1 MRQVFSTRGQVTVE
15 DVPSPMITPGAVRV
29 QTAWSLVSSGTE
41 RTNISGQRLVD
52 RIRREPEIVGKVW
65 DGLRR
70 TGVAETVRLVRD
82 KMERPIPLGNS
93 LAGVVEEVGAGV
105 TEFAV
110 GDRVAC
116 GGTGHANH
124 AEYVVVP
131 RNLVVKVPESVEL
144 RDAAFVT
151 LGAIALNSVRRARA
165 ELGETV
171 VVVGLGLIGLLT
183 VQILRAAGARV
194 IGVDVVKDRVGL
206 AERLGAERGIIA
218 GETDPVKAVLG
229 HTAGVGADAV
239 LLTAGSESS
248 EPVNQGF
255 EMARARGRVVIVG
268 SVGMDLLRETFYR
281 KELDLVMSR
290 STGPGR
296 YDPSYEERGIDYPL
310 PYVRWTE
317 RRNMEAVLQLIAE
330 GTLRV
335 GDLVA
340 GEFPADQAPAGY
352 DALAASPRGV
362 AVLLRYAPER
372 PAQASRGF
380 ALSQR
385 GNAGPGTTRVALV
398 GTGEFA
404 RRTLLPALQRN
415 RDVTLR
421 AVVGGN
427 SGTGLHD
434 AKKFGAE
441 RYTTDVSEV
450 LDDPAVDAVV
460 IATRHH
466 LHATL
471 AAEAARRG
479 KAVFVEKPLAMTL
492 DECRTVADAV
502 ATSGALLTVGFN
514 RRFAPLARRAKDTVA
529 AASGPAL
536 AIYRVNAR
544 ALPPQHWLRDP
555 IEGGGLVLAEGCHFF
570 DLVCWLLG
578 DEPESVHAMAP
589 PPSGEAVDE
598 IVATIRF
605 STGSIA
611 TIVYSISGHPSLP
624 KERIE
629 ILKGGRSV
637 VLDDF
642 QTLLVDGKRF
652 RASADK
658 GHAEEIAAF
667 LRAVRGQAPLEV
679 TVRDGVRATALAL
692 AVMESAATGKA
703 VTVSGAGRI

>member
-1 MRQVFSTRGQVTVE
+1 MRQVFSKRGQVTVE
-15 DVPSPMITPGAVRV
+15 DVPSPMVTPGAVLVR
-29 QTAWSLVSSGTE
+29 TAWSLLSSGTE

-65 DGLRR
+65 DELRR

-93 LAGVVEEVGAGV
+93 LSGVVEQVGPGV

-116 GGTGHANH
+116 GGTGHAHH

-131 RNLVVKVPESVEL
+131 LNLVVKIPEPVEL

-151 LGAIALNSVRRARA
+151 LGAIALNSVRRARVQ
-165 ELGETV
+165 LGETV
-171 VVVGLGLIGLLT
+171 VVLGLGLIGLLT

-194 IGVDVVKDRVGL
+194 LGVDVVKDRVGL

-218 GETDPVKAVLG
+218 GEADPVRAVLG
-229 HTAGVGADAV
+229 HTAGVGAAAV
-239 LLTAGSESS
+239 RLTAGSESS
-248 EPVNQGF
+248 EPVNQAF
-255 EMARARGRVVIVG
+255 EMARVRGRVVIVG
-268 SVGMDLLRETFYR
+268 SVGMDLLRPTFYL
-281 KELDLVMSR
+281 KELDLIMSR

-340 GEFPADQAPAGY
+340 GEFSADQAPAGY
-352 DALAASPRGV
+352 EALTASGRGV
-362 AVLLRYAPER
+362 AVLLRYAAEQ
-372 PAQASRGF
+372 PAPASRGF
-380 ALSQR
+380 ALSGR
-385 GNAGPGTTRVALV
+385 PRSGSGTTRIALV

-404 RRTLLPALQRN
+404 RKTLLPALGRH
-415 RDVTLR
+415 RDVTLS

-434 AKKFGAE
+434 ARRFGAE

-466 LHATL
+466 LHAAL

-479 KAVFVEKPLAMTL
+479 KAVFVEKPLALTL

-502 ATSGALLTVGFN
+502 AASGVLLTVGFN
-514 RRFAPLARRAKDTVA
+514 RRFASLARRAKDALA
-529 AASGPAL
+529 AVSGTAL

-544 ALPPQHWLRDP
+544 ALPSHHWLRDP
-555 IEGGGLVLAEGCHFF
+555 VEGGGLVLAEGCHFF

-578 DEPESVHAMAP
+578 EEPESVQAIAP
-589 PPSGEAVDE
+589 PPSGEALDE

-611 TIVYSISGHPSLP
+611 TIVYSTSGHPSLP

-629 ILKGGRSV
+629 VLKGGRAV

-642 QTLLVDGKRF
+642 RTLLVDGRGF
-652 RASADK
+652 RASDEK

-667 LRAVRGQAPLEV
+667 LRAVRGVAPLEV

-703 VTVSGAGRI
+703 VTVAGAGRI